1 MRSRVQQ
8 YLAANRAA
16 LELDMRDSR
25 NRRYVSPVLLGLH
38 RELQPRILHLA
49 RGRFLDA
56 GCGAMPFRKLLET
69 RVSHYDALD
78 IAPRV
83 SGASVL
89 ADLRALP
96 FEAGSYDGVLCS
108 EVLEHVSDPRLALRE
123 LHRVIRRGGN
133 VVLSVPFLA
142 RLHDEPHD
150 YFRYTR
156 HGLRHLLTEAGF
168 RVIEIV
174 PTSGV
179 LSFLGHQVSTVLLT
193 SLYALPV
200 LRHLALGVNTL
211 FVTLP
216 CYWLDR
222 VSRLAHKLPAGYVAV
237 AAKD

>member
-1 MRSRVQQ
+1 MTSRLQQ

-16 LELDMRDSR
+16 LELDMRESR

-38 RELQPRILHLA
+38 RELHPRILDLA

-56 GCGAMPFRKLLET
+56 GCGVMPFRKILET
-69 RVSHYDALD
+69 RVSHYESLD

-83 SGASVL
+83 SGVSVI

-96 FEAGSYDGVLCS
+96 FEAASYDGALCS

-123 LHRVIRRGGN
+123 LYRVIHPGGN
-133 VVLSVPFLA
+133 LVLSVPFLA
-142 RLHDEPHD
+142 RLHEEPHD

-179 LSFLGHQVSTVLLT
+179 LSFLGHQLSTVLLT
-193 SLYALPV
+193 SLYAVPL
-200 LRHLALGVNTL
+200 LRHVALGVNGL

-222 VSRLAHKLPAGYVAV
+222 VSRLARKLPAGYVAV
-237 AAKD
+237 GAKD